1 MIVRSARPHLNYS
14 VVHNE
19 LIEDKRISF
28 KARGLLIYLLSKP
41 DHWKTTMAHLAAVS
55 PEGIHAVRSG
65 MKELEQVGYVKRIR
79 KQNSSGQWSMHTVIF
94 DQPQPVDKGVD
105 KPQSYPQPKSGF
117 PNFGFIAHL
126 VSTD

>member
-19 LIEDKRISF
+19 IIEDKRVSF

-41 DHWKTTMAHLAAVS
+41 DHWRTSTAHLASVS

-65 MKELEQVGYVKRIR
+65 LKELEAHGYVKRIR
-79 KQNSSGQWSMHTVIF
+79 KQNPSGQWSMHTVIF
-94 DQPQPVDKGVD
+94 DQPQPVDKPVD
-105 KPQSYPQPKSGF
+105 
-117 PNFGFIAHL
+117 N
-126 VSTD
+126 